1 MTGTPDTTAGQIR
14 PTVAL
19 ATSNG
24 TGMGHLA
31 RQISVGLSL
40 REQADPLFFSLSRA
54 VPIIA
59 RHGFRGEY
67 CPSRER
73 GWMPGVRWQ
82 DYLRER
88 VCAFVEEA
96 GVDVL
101 VFDGVVPY
109 NGLLQARTDLPNVQF
124 VWMRRGF
131 WRPGVRTAPLRSTP
145 LFDLV
150 LEPGDLAS
158 AGDRGATAS
167 ATDAVR
173 LPPISLA
180 EHEAPLSRQEA
191 AAELGLD
198 PDRPTALVTLSSGV
212 LNDVAGPGTAAVNA
226 LLEHPDWQVAVTRTA
241 LTQGG
246 VPISDPAR
254 CVELRG
260 VYPLVRYLAAFDAAV
275 AAGGYN
281 SVHELLYAG
290 IPTVFVPNKSS
301 GTDDQQARTRWLAD
315 NGFALF
321 ADEQDLDQV
330 HTQTVR
336 LHEESVRA
344 VLRAAVLEFDR
355 PTGSAVAARALL
367 GLSNAPGSAAGR
379 RRSVR
384 KVEVRARSVA
394 NHLLG
399 PRTTAMARRLLGR
412 VPDPGPAEP
421 MPVSLIDELHGLRTP
436 GEGGTPLVLTERL
449 DADLLRGDDPVEH
462 VLAGASERYRA
473 ERRQIVGRYF
483 DVRPAP

>member
-1 MTGTPDTTAGQIR
+1 MTGTEHLAAGGR
-14 PTVAL
+14 PTIAL

-40 REQADPLFFSLSRA
+40 RQAADPLFFSLSRA

-59 RHGFRGEY
+59 EHGFRGEY

-88 VCAFVEEA
+88 LRAFVEEA
-96 GVDVL
+96 GVDVV

-109 NGLLQARTDLPNVQF
+109 NGLLQARTDLPKVQF

-131 WRPGVRTAPLRSTP
+131 WRPGVNTAPLKSSP

-150 LEPGDLAS
+150 LEPGDLA
-158 AGDRGATAS
+158 ALGDHGATAS

-180 EHEAPLSRQEA
+180 EHVEPLARAEA
-191 AAELGLD
+191 AAALGLD
-198 PDRPTALVTLSSGV
+198 PARPTALVTLSSGV
-212 LNDVAGPGTAAVNA
+212 LNDVATPGTAAVNA

-246 VPISDPAR
+246 VPISDPSR
-254 CVELRG
+254 CVELSG

-290 IPTVFVPNKSS
+290 IPTLFVPNSSS
-301 GTDDQQARTRWLAD
+301 GTDDQPARTRWLAEA
-315 NGFALF
+315 GLALF
-321 ADEQDLDQV
+321 ADEKDLDEVRSQAL
-330 HTQTVR
+330 R
-336 LHEESVRA
+336 LHDDA
-344 VLRAAVLEFDR
+344 LRARLGEACGELDP
-355 PTGSAVAARALL
+355 PTGSLVAARALL

-379 RRSVR
+379 RSSVR
-384 KVEVRARSVA
+384 KAAVLARAAAS
-394 NHLLG
+394 HLLG
-399 PRTTAMARRLLGR
+399 PRTTALARKALGKA
-412 VPDPGPAEP
+412 PDPGPAAP
-421 MPVSLIDELHGLRTP
+421 MPVRLVDELGGLAP
-436 GEGGTPLVLTERL
+436 MGGQGRPLVFTERL
-449 DADLLRGDDPVEH
+449 DPGLLRGDDPVEH
-462 VLAGASERYRA
+462 VLPGSRDGYHT
-473 ERRQIVGRYF
+473 ERRQIVSRYY
-483 DVRPAP
+483 DVRLPG